1 MSHRRRSA
9 AAVVLGA
16 LASGGCATRELA
28 SGPTTE
34 PGAGTWLA
42 VGTAALLAA
51 VVLGVL
57 LVRPDRC
64 ARGRGSRGAAAVLA
78 LHTGGLAVGTAVLA
92 GLAVRSGQLADR
104 PPDAEMAVS
113 LVRVGSIDGD
123 GDLFALIVVAL
134 VVIGTLLTALVA
146 LAGRFSTGDDP
157 VERWMATGVL
167 VLELGVT
174 AYAATLVVLG
184 DRAVGWVVVA
194 LQLPIVVG
202 ALVAGWPT
210 RSVRRASEAG
220 SGYNGPHG

>member
-1 MSHRRRSA
+1 MSHRCRSA
-9 AAVVLGA
+9 TLVALGA
-16 LASGGCATRELA
+16 LVSGGCATRDLS

-34 PGAGTWLA
+34 PAAGTWLA
-42 VGTAALLAA
+42 VGVAALLAA
-51 VVLGVL
+51 GVLGVL
-57 LVRPDRC
+57 LVRPDRR
-64 ARGRGSRGAAAVLA
+64 AAGHGSRLAVAVLT
-78 LHTGGLAVGTAVLA
+78 LHDGGLAVGSAVLV

-123 GDLFALIVVAL
+123 GDLFALLVVAL

-157 VERWMATGVL
+157 VERWIATGVL

-184 DRAVGWVVVA
+184 DGAVGWLVVA

-210 RSVRRASEAG
+210 RSMRRASEAG